1 MHVES
6 GLWSR
11 CVRALEDE
19 LPGEHFNTW
28 VRPLQAIESNGSLKL
43 LAPNRFAVDWVN
55 AHLLS
60 RLGEIVRGFVEG
72 DAPIVTVEVGS
83 RGTDSGRVAEV
94 DSGNGAARPRRS
106 EGIVVGVR
114 LNPDFTFNGFVEGK
128 SNQLAKAAAV
138 QVAENPGRAY
148 NPLFIYGGVGLGKT
162 HLMQAVGH
170 SIKARDPEARVA
182 YIHSERFVSDMVIAL
197 QHNKMNEFKTAYRS
211 LDALLIDDI
220 QFFANKDRSQEE
232 FFHTFNALLEG
243 QQQVIVTCDRYPKEV
258 SGLEERLKSR
268 FGWGLTVA
276 IEPPDI
282 ETCVAIL
289 IGKAQ
294 AANVALPEEVAFFV
308 AKRIRSN
315 VRELEGALKR
325 LIANSRFTGRPIT
338 LEFTK
343 DALKDLL
350 TLQAKLI
357 TIENIQKTVA
367 DYYKVRV
374 ADLLSKRRSRSI
386 ARPRQV
392 AMALAK
398 ELTTHSLPEI
408 GDAFGG
414 RDHTTVLHACGRI
427 KDLRV
432 AEQRVGEDYQNLLR
446 TLTG

>member
-1 MHVES
+1 MRRS
-6 GLWSR
+6 SPWKSAR
-11 CVRALEDE
+11 
-19 LPGEHFNTW
+19 
-28 VRPLQAIESNGSLKL
+28 
-43 LAPNRFAVDWVN
+43 
-55 AHLLS
+55 
-60 RLGEIVRGFVEG
+60 
-72 DAPIVTVEVGS
+72 
-83 RGTDSGRVAEV
+83 
-94 DSGNGAARPRRS
+94 ARPRSCGSVEPEANGIPRPKRS

-170 SIKARDPEARVA
+170 AIKARDPEARVA

-243 QQQVIVTCDRYPKEV
+243 QQQVIVTADRYPKEV

-276 IEPPDI
+276 IEPPEL

-294 AANVALPEEVAFFV
+294 AANVHAARRSGVLHREAHSLERARARRRVETRDREFALH
-308 AKRIRSN
+308 
-315 VRELEGALKR
+315 
-325 LIANSRFTGRPIT
+325 RPG
-338 LEFTK
+338 
-343 DALKDLL
+343 
-350 TLQAKLI
+350 
-357 TIENIQKTVA
+357 
-367 DYYKVRV
+367 
-374 ADLLSKRRSRSI
+374 RSRSNS
-386 ARPRQV
+386 PR
-392 AMALAK
+392 K
-398 ELTTHSLPEI
+398 
-408 GDAFGG
+408 
-414 RDHTTVLHACGRI
+414 R
-427 KDLRV
+427 
-432 AEQRVGEDYQNLLR
+432 
-446 TLTG
+446 